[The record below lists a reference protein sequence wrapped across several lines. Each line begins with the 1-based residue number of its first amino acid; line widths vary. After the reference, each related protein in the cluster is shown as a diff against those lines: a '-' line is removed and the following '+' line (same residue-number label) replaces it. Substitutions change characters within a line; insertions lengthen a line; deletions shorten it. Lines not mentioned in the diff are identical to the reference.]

1 MGQDLEVQ
9 CQDKWRPVIPTPPVV
24 WRPGEDKQEPGHGTD
39 LFSERGMGFGRAGE
53 SKERLTG
60 YEFHQQG
67 TPAPVIYQ
75 TQRLKD
81 NSKSALRKHSQV
93 TTSLWPSD

>member
-39 LFSERGMGFGRAGE
+39 LFSEGGMGFGRAGE
-53 SKERLTG
+53 SKERLPG

-67 TPAPVIYQ
+67 TPACVIYQ
-75 TQRLKD
+75 T
-81 NSKSALRKHSQV
+81 
-93 TTSLWPSD
+93 